1 MLIEDEVRMG
11 KVKYLWLERSSSSFR
26 TKIFVDAIGNLL
38 FLLFVLLTLTLR
50 YNRVIES
57 V

>member
-1 MLIEDEVRMG
+1 MLIEDQVRMG
-11 KVKYLWLERSSSSFR
+11 KVKYLWLGRSSSSLR

-38 FLLFVLLTLTLR
+38 FLLLVLLTLTLR
-50 YNRVIES
+50 YNRVIGS